1 MTEITFKERAIQE
14 YGVVADGKYHAGTIE
29 RAADWWEFH
38 PNQGGFELSELK
50 TIVEF
55 MDKLEEE
62 FP

>member
-1 MTEITFKERAIQE
+1 VTEISFKERATHE
-14 YGVVADGKYHAGTIE
+14 YEVVGDGKYHVGIIE
-29 RAADWWEFH
+29 RAADWWKFY

-55 MDKLEEE
+55 MNKLESE